1 MKIGIVKTANKCKHI
16 LYLKPFDL
24 LPLMILFLLE
34 VALSIILPL
43 ITVRFIDSL
52 SDLCSINEYVLI
64 MIVYFIFRIVNSAIS
79 CISDYLFDTKEFISS
94 QNVRLRL
101 MNALF
106 DKNGAFF
113 SSSRGGDIFAT
124 LDQDISMVA
133 SYFYKMVNVL
143 SNIISAITVA
153 VVLIL
158 LRWELFAIILLFI
171 PISFYLNSK
180 VNRKVSDYSTR
191 CRDDFGKQESLTEEF
206 VSNPMP
212 MIQFGLKKMF
222 IRKYSCSQKTYNKCY
237 KRLAFYNMISGSCMD
252 LSMTF
257 ASIVSMVY
265 GGLLVINNKISIGV
279 LVAFLEYI
287 DSFISPLLSLTALKT
302 MAYRLQPSLERICG
316 LFDTKD
322 DSPKRNM
329 IDNCNNIKFDN
340 VTFYYSHKNYI
351 LKDSTFSFESG
362 KIYALLGKSGEGK
375 STIINLLLKLWRPQ
389 KGNIYID
396 NVDIL
401 NFDNE
406 GLRNAI
412 SIVSQ
417 NSFFL
422 HDTIIENVSLGVSYS
437 YDQISNALEKV
448 GLLESVLNFPD
459 GMNTIIGD
467 NGVVLSGG
475 QRQRLSIARAL
486 LKNTPIV
493 IFDEP
498 TSSLDS
504 LTEKVVYE
512 AIKSLHNK
520 IVIII
525 SHHENVKDIADVIYY
540 LENKKILKN

>member
-1 MKIGIVKTANKCKHI
+1 M
-16 LYLKPFDL
+16 
-24 LPLMILFLLE
+24 LFR
-34 VALSIILPL
+34 S
-43 ITVRFIDSL
+43 
-52 SDLCSINEYVLI
+52 
-64 MIVYFIFRIVNSAIS
+64 
-79 CISDYLFDTKEFISS
+79 
-94 QNVRLRL
+94 
-101 MNALF
+101 
-106 DKNGAFF
+106 
-113 SSSRGGDIFAT
+113 
-124 LDQDISMVA
+124 
-133 SYFYKMVNVL
+133 
-143 SNIISAITVA
+143 
-153 VVLIL
+153 
-158 LRWELFAIILLFI
+158 
-171 PISFYLNSK
+171 
-180 VNRKVSDYSTR
+180 
-191 CRDDFGKQESLTEEF
+191 
-206 VSNPMP
+206 
-212 MIQFGLKKMF
+212 
-222 IRKYSCSQKTYNKCY
+222 
-237 KRLAFYNMISGSCMD
+237 
-252 LSMTF
+252 
-257 ASIVSMVY
+257 
-265 GGLLVINNKISIGV
+265 
-279 LVAFLEYI
+279 
-287 DSFISPLLSLTALKT
+287 
-302 MAYRLQPSLERICG
+302 
-316 LFDTKD
+316 
-322 DSPKRNM
+322 
-329 IDNCNNIKFDN
+329 
-340 VTFYYSHKNYI
+340 
-351 LKDSTFSFESG
+351 STFSFESG

-467 NGVVLSGG
+467 NGVVLSCG

-512 AIKSLHNK
+512 AIESLHNK

>member
-1 MKIGIVKTANKCKHI
+1 
-16 LYLKPFDL
+16 
-24 LPLMILFLLE
+24 
-34 VALSIILPL
+34 
-43 ITVRFIDSL
+43 
-52 SDLCSINEYVLI
+52 
-64 MIVYFIFRIVNSAIS
+64 
-79 CISDYLFDTKEFISS
+79 
-94 QNVRLRL
+94 
-101 MNALF
+101 
-106 DKNGAFF
+106 
-113 SSSRGGDIFAT
+113 
-124 LDQDISMVA
+124 
-133 SYFYKMVNVL
+133 
-143 SNIISAITVA
+143 
-153 VVLIL
+153 
-158 LRWELFAIILLFI
+158 
-171 PISFYLNSK
+171 
-180 VNRKVSDYSTR
+180 
-191 CRDDFGKQESLTEEF
+191 
-206 VSNPMP
+206 
-212 MIQFGLKKMF
+212 
-222 IRKYSCSQKTYNKCY
+222 
-237 KRLAFYNMISGSCMD
+237 MISGSCMD

-287 DSFISPLLSLTALKT
+287 DSFTSPLLSLTALKT

>member
-1 MKIGIVKTANKCKHI
+1 M
-16 LYLKPFDL
+16 
-24 LPLMILFLLE
+24 
-34 VALSIILPL
+34 
-43 ITVRFIDSL
+43 
-52 SDLCSINEYVLI
+52 
-64 MIVYFIFRIVNSAIS
+64 
-79 CISDYLFDTKEFISS
+79 
-94 QNVRLRL
+94 
-101 MNALF
+101 
-106 DKNGAFF
+106 
-113 SSSRGGDIFAT
+113 
-124 LDQDISMVA
+124 
-133 SYFYKMVNVL
+133 VL
-143 SNIISAITVA
+143 S
-153 VVLIL
+153 
-158 LRWELFAIILLFI
+158 
-171 PISFYLNSK
+171 P
-180 VNRKVSDYSTR
+180 
-191 CRDDFGKQESLTEEF
+191 
-206 VSNPMP
+206 
-212 MIQFGLKKMF
+212 
-222 IRKYSCSQKTYNKCY
+222 
-237 KRLAFYNMISGSCMD
+237 
-252 LSMTF
+252 
-257 ASIVSMVY
+257 
-265 GGLLVINNKISIGV
+265 
-279 LVAFLEYI
+279 
-287 DSFISPLLSLTALKT
+287 
-302 MAYRLQPSLERICG
+302 
-316 LFDTKD
+316 
-322 DSPKRNM
+322 
-329 IDNCNNIKFDN
+329 
-340 VTFYYSHKNYI
+340 NYI

-362 KIYALLGKSGEGK
+362 KIYALLGKCGEGK

-520 IVIII
+520 IVIILRQWMI
-525 SHHENVKDIADVIYY
+525 M
-540 LENKKILKN
+540 